1 MLRRDLTNLVALT
14 GVQAANAL
22 LPLLVFPHLLRTAGQ
37 ERYTWVVLAEVVALA
52 VLTLALYSFDV
63 DALKRVVGLDVR
75 RDAPAVSK
83 AFSDVLV
90 TRLVVFVPSA
100 ALALAGCH
108 LLRDELMPALAWWL
122 LLPLGQ
128 LLQSAWL
135 FQGLEHNVPIA
146 ATTLTSR
153 VSSIVLILALV
164 EGPPD
169 YLLVPALLG
178 ASSLLGALALLAYA
192 HHRLGLRLCS
202 VSATTILGQLRAGS
216 RVFLGNV
223 SVFLYRDANAMLLAV
238 AGASAPGVAT
248 YSLAEKLIKGFQA
261 AARPLNQLFFPK
273 ALRALGSM
281 RVPDRRSLWTLVRLT
296 APQWLALL
304 GVLAALLGLAAVLDA
319 TGNAGTAW
327 SGLPDRSTI
336 VMLLSLMAPA
346 VFFGVAN
353 FMLGTIGLNHL
364 GAQTHL
370 LRALLAVGVSNLVL
384 CLALASAFGALGG
397 ALAFVLSEAVLC
409 ASIVSRYFKERAANG
424 RANGPV

>member
-1 MLRRDLTNLVALT
+1 LT
-14 GVQAANAL
+14 
-22 LPLLVFPHLLRTAGQ
+22 
-37 ERYTWVVLAEVVALA
+37 
-52 VLTLALYSFDV
+52 
-63 DALKRVVGLDVR
+63 
-75 RDAPAVSK
+75 
-83 AFSDVLV
+83 
-90 TRLVVFVPSA
+90 
-100 ALALAGCH
+100 
-108 LLRDELMPALAWWL
+108 
-122 LLPLGQ
+122 
-128 LLQSAWL
+128 
-135 FQGLEHNVPIA
+135 
-146 ATTLTSR
+146 
-153 VSSIVLILALV
+153 
-164 EGPPD
+164 
-169 YLLVPALLG
+169 
-178 ASSLLGALALLAYA
+178 YA
-192 HHRLGLRLCS
+192 HHRLGLRLCA